1 MLCFSCK
8 GQAWKKASVSA
19 ALKLSN
25 ESYISNFFLRSE
37 KYSQIRLIFFFFF
50 QFVVVLLLL
59 FLKWHQSLKPEIE
72 TVSAADSSPCKPK
85 QQLVKDKGL
94 LGLLCLG
101 EMC

>member
-37 KYSQIRLIFFFFF
+37 KYSQIRLIFFFFSVCSCVAVIIF
-50 QFVVVLLLL
+50 KMASVI
-59 FLKWHQSLKPEIE
+59 K
-72 TVSAADSSPCKPK
+72 TRN
-85 QQLVKDKGL
+85 
-94 LGLLCLG
+94 
-101 EMC
+101 